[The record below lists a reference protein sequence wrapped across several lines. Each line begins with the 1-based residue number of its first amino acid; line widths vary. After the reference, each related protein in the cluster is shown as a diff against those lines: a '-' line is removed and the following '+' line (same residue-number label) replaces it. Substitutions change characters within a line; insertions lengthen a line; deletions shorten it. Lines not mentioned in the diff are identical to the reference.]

1 MPTASTRLS
10 RDSWIDA
17 ALDLLLQSGPDAVA
31 VQPIARRL
39 GATKGSFYWH
49 FTSRDDL
56 LRATLERWETV
67 ATDDVIASVESRSDD
82 PRTRAE
88 LLVEDVT
95 SGRSPGELQLLAGTQ
110 HPDVAAAVE
119 RVIRRR
125 IEYVTRLLR
134 GAGLTPAVA
143 QRRATL
149 AYAAYLGYAQLARSV
164 PTVLPQNNRGRQA
177 IIAELAHVVLPSTQ
191 P

>member
-1 MPTASTRLS
+1 MPTASSRLS

-17 ALDLLLQSGPDAVA
+17 ALELLLQSGPDAVA
-31 VQPIARRL
+31 VQPLARQL

-67 ATDDVIASVESRSDD
+67 ATDDVIATVEARSDD

-95 SGRSPGELQLLAGTQ
+95 TGRHPGELLLLAGTE
-110 HPDVAAAVE
+110 HPDVAGAVE
-119 RVIRRR
+119 RVTRRR
-125 IEYVTRLLR
+125 IEYVARLLR
-134 GAGLTPAVA
+134 SGGLTPAAA

-149 AYAAYLGYAQLARSV
+149 AYAAYIGYAQLAASV
-164 PTVLPQNNRGRQA
+164 PAALPQNSRGRHA
-177 IIAELAHVVLPSTQ
+177 LTAEMAEILLT
-191 P
+191 